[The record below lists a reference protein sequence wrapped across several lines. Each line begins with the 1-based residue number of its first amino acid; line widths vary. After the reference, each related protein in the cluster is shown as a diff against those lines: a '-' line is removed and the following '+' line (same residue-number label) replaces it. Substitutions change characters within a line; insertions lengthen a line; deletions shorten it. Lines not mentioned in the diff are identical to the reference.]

1 MGSIQ
6 YIKNVMDVMDV
17 LDVMDVMDVSNAYIL
32 AKNEDNATK
41 LSGYDPWGRG
51 KYSFCVRPHLGWKDI
66 KGTSWK
72 CGRIF

>member
-1 MGSIQ
+1 MGSAQ

-41 LSGYDPWGRG
+41 LSGYDPWGLDS
-51 KYSFCVRPHLGWKDI
+51 KYKI
-66 KGTSWK
+66 SWMTNFAYP
-72 CGRIF
+72 CFNFNSVINIID

>member
-1 MGSIQ
+1 MGSAQ

-41 LSGYDPWGRG
+41 LSGYDPWGLH
-51 KYSFCVRPHLGWKDI
+51 S
-66 KGTSWK
+66 TSRMSRMSWMSWMS
-72 CGRIF
+72 